1 MRYKTTLIFLALLL
15 SLSAQCRPARKGI
28 IPLMQPDGTVFDA
41 RLKGDEF
48 FRVTTTLD
56 GNSVVQDENG
66 WWCYS
71 TFDEEGNRYSS
82 GYRVGGKTPKA
93 ILAES
98 RMIPYEILYRRSM
111 KMRIAGKDRM
121 LVRIDTKSGTP
132 QTKHGIVILAQFSD
146 IGFEFK
152 RNDFVALLT
161 QDGYSRNGAEG
172 SAKEYF
178 EEQFGGRVD
187 FSFDVSE
194 IVTLPGKR
202 ADYGA
207 NLPDGED
214 KDPARMIVDACQ
226 AADNAIDFSLYDEDK
241 DGEIDNVFVFFAGGD
256 EADGAGEDC
265 IWSHAWYVHDGA
277 GMSVV
282 LDGKELNSY
291 ACCSELIPNGG
302 DGYFDGTI
310 TGIGTF
316 CHEFSHTLGLVDMY
330 DTDYEGSGGEAA
342 ALWILTSLM
351 DGGNANNADNTPPNF
366 NAIERERLGICE
378 PVRILTDG
386 SYSLGPVDQTNMV
399 YRIDTDNENEYYLLE
414 CRDGKGWDAYIGG
427 SGMLIYHI
435 DRSDRDSGYSEIY
448 GRNLKASERWNKT
461 NEVNCRPDHQCAD
474 LIEADGRKDI
484 FQGAV
489 NPDISGIFFPQE
501 GSPQESLTLKSW
513 NGNSAKVTIS
523 GITRKDGLIQFHV
536 SGLSESEAP
545 PAVSKVTIET
555 FADAAIVHFESERI
569 FEGKAVV
576 EWGRTGDRTE
586 SFVTEAYEPGR
597 YAILLEGLE
606 PDNKKY
612 NVTLCFEAEGIKGA
626 GKTVSFMTRKS
637 PGVKWPYIH
646 MNGVPVNSDGTIPH
660 GSPLPLRVINAGNA
674 AQIRWTFNEKP
685 ISVAAD
691 KYYRVS
697 QNGILKAHITWKD
710 GTEETVCKEIRL
722 GKEE

>member
-1 MRYKTTLIFLALLL
+1 MKHKTILIFLALIITFQAF
-15 SLSAQCRPARKGI
+15 SKPARKGI
-28 IPLMQPDGTVFDA
+28 VPLVQPDGSVFDA

-56 GNSVVQDENG
+56 GNAIVQDEDG

-82 GYRVGGKTPKA
+82 GCRVGEKTPMA

-98 RMIPYEILYRRSM
+98 RKIPYEILYRKAR
-111 KMRIAGKDRM
+111 KMHIVGKT
-121 LVRIDTKSGTP
+121 LAQKRIDTKSDTP
-132 QTKHGIVILAQFSD
+132 QTKHGVIILAQFSD
-146 IGFEFK
+146 VGFKFE

-161 QDGYSRNGAEG
+161 QDGYSRNGARG
-172 SAKEYF
+172 CAKEYF
-178 EEQFGGRVD
+178 EEQFGGRTD

-214 KDPARMIVDACQ
+214 KDPARMIIDACQ
-226 AADNAIDFSLYDEDK
+226 ATDNAIDFSLYDDDK

-291 ACCSELIPNGG
+291 ACCSELIPKG
-302 DGYFDGTI
+302 DGGHFDGTI

-330 DTDYEGSGGEAA
+330 DTDYEGSGGVAA
-342 ALWILTSLM
+342 ALWRLTSLM

-414 CRDGKGWDAYIGG
+414 CRDRKGWDAYIGG

-448 GRNLKASERWNKT
+448 GRNLKAAERWNKT

-484 FQGAV
+484 FQETEH
-489 NPDISGIFFPQE
+489 PDISSIFFPQE
-501 GSPQESLTLKSW
+501 GSPEEGLSLNLW
-513 NGNSAKVTIS
+513 NGTVAKARIS
-523 GITRKDGLIQFHV
+523 NITREDGLIKFSV
-536 SGLSESEAP
+536 NGLSESEVP
-545 PAVSKVTIET
+545 PSVSKVKIET
-555 FADAAIVHFESERI
+555 FVDAAILQFESESI

-576 EWGRTGDRTE
+576 EWGRAGERME
-586 SFVTEAYEPGR
+586 SLVAEAYEPGK
-597 YAILLEGLE
+597 YAILLEDLQ

-612 NVTLCFEAEGIKGA
+612 NVTLSFEIEGIKGES
-626 GKTVSFMTRKS
+626 KTISFMTRKS
-637 PGVKWPYIH
+637 PAVSWPYIY
-646 MNGVPVNSDGTIPH
+646 MNGVPRNSDGSIPP
-660 GSPLPLRVINAGNA
+660 GSPLPLRISNASDAMEIN
-674 AQIRWTFNEKP
+674 WTFNNRE
-685 ISVAAD
+685 ISPSGD
-691 KYYRVS
+691 LYYKVTE
-697 QNGILKAHITWKD
+697 NGTLKAQIIWKD
-710 GTEETVCKEIRL
+710 GTEDTIIKEIRL